1 MLSEDGQKIIVSR
14 ALDTYQYRTLVR
26 DPSSSGLWRE
36 SVAERGPLIDRT
48 KDRLFIVTAISQ
60 MFLGETK

>member
-1 MLSEDGQKIIVSR
+1 MLSEDGEKIIVSR

-26 DPSSSGLWRE
+26 DQSSSGLWRE
-36 SVAERGPLIDRT
+36 SIIERGPLIDRT
-48 KDRLFIVTAISQ
+48 KDRLFIVTGISQ